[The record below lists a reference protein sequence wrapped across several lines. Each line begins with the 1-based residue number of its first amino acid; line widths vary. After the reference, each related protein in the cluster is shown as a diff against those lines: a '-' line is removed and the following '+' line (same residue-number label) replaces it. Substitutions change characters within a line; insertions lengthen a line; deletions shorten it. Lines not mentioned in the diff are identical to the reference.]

1 MLETK
6 NQIENSFIYEE
17 FDKEFSWI
25 EKELE
30 EKLWELYDR
39 AKNEKNNWIIFY
51 FAKSFW
57 EEKLAREKRLLN
69 DHVSNDENNS
79 DYDNT
84 ASYNYFRSSCEK

>member
-30 EKLWELYDR
+30 EKLWELYDS
-39 AKNEKNNWIIFY
+39 AKNEKNN
-51 FAKSFW
+51 
-57 EEKLAREKRLLN
+57 
-69 DHVSNDENNS
+69 
-79 DYDNT
+79 
-84 ASYNYFRSSCEK
+84 

>member
-6 NQIENSFIYEE
+6 NQTENSFVYEE

-39 AKNEKNNWIIFY
+39 IKK
-51 FAKSFW
+51 
-57 EEKLAREKRLLN
+57 
-69 DHVSNDENNS
+69 
-79 DYDNT
+79 
-84 ASYNYFRSSCEK
+84 YNYHKFQFR

>member
-6 NQIENSFIYEE
+6 NQIENSFIYEEFDKE

-39 AKNEKNNWIIFY
+39 IKK
-51 FAKSFW
+51 
-57 EEKLAREKRLLN
+57 
-69 DHVSNDENNS
+69 
-79 DYDNT
+79 
-84 ASYNYFRSSCEK
+84 YNYHKFQFR

>member
-6 NQIENSFIYEE
+6 NQTENSFIYEE

-39 AKNEKNNWIIFY
+39 IKK
-51 FAKSFW
+51 
-57 EEKLAREKRLLN
+57 
-69 DHVSNDENNS
+69 
-79 DYDNT
+79 
-84 ASYNYFRSSCEK
+84 YNYHKFQFR